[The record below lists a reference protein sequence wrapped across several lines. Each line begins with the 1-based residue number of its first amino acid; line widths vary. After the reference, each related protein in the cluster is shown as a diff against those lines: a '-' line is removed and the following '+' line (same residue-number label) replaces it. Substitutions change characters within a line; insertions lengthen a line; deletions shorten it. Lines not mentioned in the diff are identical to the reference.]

1 MLVDEGQDIFR
12 HGCVV
17 MAGVVR
23 RFSMVSKV
31 LYGVFLFNM
40 AGFTL
45 ARKVHL
51 PLCIHESSDP
61 WLGLYSIVS
70 GE

>member
-1 MLVDEGQDIFR
+1 MVVDEGQDIFR

-31 LYGVFLFNM
+31 LYKVFLFNM
-40 AGFTL
+40 TGLSL
-45 ARKVHL
+45 AREIHL
-51 PLCIHESSDP
+51 PLCIHESSD
-61 WLGLYSIVS
+61 L
-70 GE
+70 

>member
-1 MLVDEGQDIFR
+1 
-12 HGCVV
+12 
-17 MAGVVR
+17 
-23 RFSMVSKV
+23 MVSQV
-31 LYGVFLFNM
+31 LYEVFLFNM

-51 PLCIHESSDP
+51 PLRIHESSDL